1 MLIMTEEQDNQFQSG
16 KICWICEKF
25 IEKDDEK
32 FRDNCH
38 TSWKF
43 KGTAHWSCNMNLQ
56 LTKKVPVLCHS
67 FRSYGRHLIFCE
79 LNKFD
84 VKIDVIPNRSEK
96 CMPFF

>member
-1 MLIMTEEQDNQFQSG
+1 
-16 KICWICEKF
+16 
-25 IEKDDEK
+25 
-32 FRDNCH
+32 
-38 TSWKF
+38 
-43 KGTAHWSCNMNLQ
+43 MNLQ

-67 FRSYGRHLIFCE
+67 FRSYDRLLIFCE